1 MSSFQ
6 TQITPLLLSRVMG
19 TTTNNNAQ
27 AGDVGEVIRSF
38 IPLAS
43 AVPVIDSTAKDI
55 TSIVLTPGD
64 WDVSALGALAG
75 TLTGTESRIYINTT
89 ANTFPAST
97 VWADQTAS
105 TPAVPTAITNVVLSI
120 PAFRVSIAVTT
131 TYYFGAYSAFT
142 VGTATAYGRI
152 SARRMR

>member
-1 MSSFQ
+1 MSAFQ
-6 TQITPLLLSRVMG
+6 TQITPLLLSRLLG
-19 TTTNNNAQ
+19 TTTNNNAA

-43 AVPVIDSTAKDI
+43 AVPVSTGTATDI
-55 TSIVLTPGD
+55 TSITLTPGD

-75 TLTGTESRIYINTT
+75 TLTGTESRIYINS
-89 ANTFPAST
+89 ASNTFPANTLWS
-97 VWADQTAS
+97 DQTATS
-105 TPAVPTAITNVVLSI
+105 PAVPSAVANIVLSI

-131 TYYFGAYSAFT
+131 TYYFGAYSTFT